1 MKNKNNALRIIRTID
16 LKKID
21 DALKNKNFLSV
32 IFTISIQTL
41 SSPILT
47 SLKNAGRTPAVMVDS
62 VI

>member
-47 SLKNAGRTPAVMVDS
+47 ALKNAGRTPAVMVDF